1 VTVSYTPRQEGLC
14 EAALELIFHDHR
26 RDVDFVITRTLSGW
40 AKRRISGQEH
50 RQNGSARVLRPQP
63 TNDWGDDGA
72 SVSTEEEEEFLD
84 SDETGVNVLPV
95 GDDGPDLDF
104 GIVERKRP
112 NGPFATP
119 SNSITIKLADG
130 FSAVTFL
137 NERIK
142 TLDGSE
148 PGCVQALIY
157 FFLLIYC
164 CPSFIATFDGDSRTI
179 QPGTESTVRIMFSPK
194 FDGLFKATLELVF
207 YSGERSAR
215 FVVRRSLRGIA
226 GSIKD
231 HKLFES
237 LEQED
242 KKESTTNHRYVPPQ
256 TVILLSQPDKRRKS
270 RKLPNYDIPQSVQEL
285 VGDFNTSRPYDERA
299 PVLLYELRP
308 SSLTMDTYA
317 QYFNAL
323 LNVEDGHLQYVP

>member
-1 VTVSYTPRQEGLC
+1 MGANLG
-14 EAALELIFHDHR
+14 AF
-26 RDVDFVITRTLSGW
+26 
-40 AKRRISGQEH
+40 
-50 RQNGSARVLRPQP
+50 RPLF
-63 TNDWGDDGA
+63 T
-72 SVSTEEEEEFLD
+72 
-84 SDETGVNVLPV
+84 
-95 GDDGPDLDF
+95 
-104 GIVERKRP
+104 
-112 NGPFATP
+112 
-119 SNSITIKLADG
+119 
-130 FSAVTFL
+130 
-137 NERIK
+137 
-142 TLDGSE
+142 
-148 PGCVQALIY
+148 

-164 CPSFIATFDGDSRTI
+164 YPSFIATFDGDSRTI

-242 KKESTTNHRYVPPQ
+242 KKEETTTNHRYVPPR
-256 TVILLSQPDKRRKS
+256 TVILLSQPDGRHGRKS
-270 RKLPNYDIPQSVQEL
+270 RKLPNYDIPQSVQDV
-285 VGDFNTSRPYDERA
+285 VGDFTTSRPYDERA
-299 PVLLYELRP
+299 PIILSELRP

-323 LNVEDGHLQYVP
+323 LNVEDGHLQYVS